1 MTDTPDLPPPSPA
14 GPPHGP
20 DASAPLAPG
29 TPAGRPRIWQAALLF
44 IACGALAGGSCTAFL
59 GGLSGHTDTGDL
71 WPFLFIVSAP
81 FAAGA
86 FALLVFRL
94 WRRRAAESWPS
105 LGQAALIA
113 LAGTVLTV
121 GGCGGW
127 AVTMD
132 TSALQPIAF
141 VLGGAFVLGMALVV
155 GAGELFAIALVRL
168 IFGRP
173 GAR

>member
-1 MTDTPDLPPPSPA
+1 MTDTPDLPPPSPT
-14 GPPHGP
+14 GPPLVP
-20 DASAPLAPG
+20 DAPASMPPG
-29 TPAGRPRIWQAALLF
+29 TPARRPRIWQAALLF
-44 IACGALAGGSCTAFL
+44 VACGALAGGSCTASL

-71 WPFLFIVSAP
+71 WPFLFIVSTP
-81 FAAGA
+81 VAAGA

-127 AVTMD
+127 AMTMD
-132 TSALQPIAF
+132 TSALQPVAF

-155 GAGELFAIALVRL
+155 GAGELFLIAMARL
-168 IFGRP
+168 MVA
-173 GAR
+173 ARK